1 MQSGNAFTTPFGRR
15 SLSLGMLA
23 TQVQAAEVD
32 PDAAID
38 KWKLFRSL
46 CEARALIGIS
56 DRALV
61 VLNALLTFYPQNALA
76 EANGLV
82 VFPSNVQL
90 SLRAHGMAPATL
102 RRHLSAL
109 VETGLIF
116 RKDSPNGK
124 RYARKSRAGVMGAG
138 EGGEAFGFS
147 LAPLVVRAGEFEAM
161 AEEVRSARLQ
171 LKLMKERVTL
181 LRRDIVKLIE
191 LGFEEMPEIDW
202 NGHYT
207 AFRAVIDGIPRQA
220 TIGDLEPV
228 VDGLECIQ
236 LEVSKLLEDKL
247 NLQQTSAKE
256 SHSER
261 HKQNSNTKSTSD
273 LEPGF
278 RKDQGENAEHN
289 PASNPPAETV
299 RRQEPTNGDW
309 NRDAGGTGQGSLT
322 GGTAVAEGLNQTP
335 GTADL
340 SDEADGHTD
349 LSGGTAVAEG
359 LNQTPGTAD
368 LSDEADGHTDLSG
381 RSLDLAGFDAGAA
394 AFDAKPVPLGLVR
407 QACPDIAAY
416 AKNGLASWSEL
427 MGAAIVVRSM
437 LGVSPSA
444 YEEACS
450 VLGQENAAI
459 AMACIL
465 QRADQINSAGG
476 YLRSLTDK
484 AAKGEFSVWPMLLAQ
499 LRTNGTHV
507 RLVGARAK

>member
-23 TQVQAAEVD
+23 TQAQASDVD
-32 PDAAID
+32 PEASVD

-61 VLNALLTFYPQNALA
+61 VLNALLTFYPQSELS
-76 EANGLV
+76 EAGGLV

-124 RYARKSRAGVMGAG
+124 RYARKARAAGAG

-147 LAPLVVRAGEFEAM
+147 LAPLVVRAQEFDTMAQTVRGE
-161 AEEVRSARLQ
+161 RLQ
-171 LKLMKERVTL
+171 LKLMKEKVTL

-191 LGFEEMPEIDW
+191 LGFEEMPDIDW
-202 NGHYT
+202 NGHHT
-207 AFRAVIDGIPRQA
+207 AFRGVIDDIPRQA
-220 TIGDLEPV
+220 TIRDLEPV
-228 VDGLECIQ
+228 VDGLECIH
-236 LEVSKLLEDKL
+236 LEISKLLQDKL
-247 NLQQTSAKE
+247 NLTQTSAKE

-261 HKQNSNTKSTSD
+261 HKQNSNTQSTSD

-278 RKDQGENAEHN
+278 RKDQGQANTHN
-289 PASNPPAETV
+289 HNGDLPSEPQ
-299 RRQEPTNGDW
+299 QEPGEDQTAENPGPD
-309 NRDAGGTGQGSLT
+309 RRMPEAAGL
-322 GGTAVAEGLNQTP
+322 P
-335 GTADL
+335 ADM
-340 SDEADGHTD
+340 SGRSVD
-349 LSGGTAVAEG
+349 LSGLGAE
-359 LNQTPGTAD
+359 AF
-368 LSDEADGHTDLSG
+368 EAK
-381 RSLDLAGFDAGAA
+381 A
-394 AFDAKPVPLGLVR
+394 VPLGLVR

-416 AKNGLASWSEL
+416 AKNGLASWAEL

-444 YEEACS
+444 YEEACA

-499 LRTNGTHV
+499 LRANGTHV
-507 RLVGARAK
+507 RLVKGQLE

>member
-23 TQVQAAEVD
+23 TQVQAADVD

-124 RYARKSRAGVMGAG
+124 RYARKARTGATGAG

-161 AEEVRSARLQ
+161 AQAVRSERLQ
-171 LKLMKERVTL
+171 LKLMKEKVTL

-207 AFRAVIDGIPRQA
+207 AFRAVIDDIPRQA
-220 TIGDLEPV
+220 TIRDLEPV

-236 LEVSKLLEDKL
+236 LEISKLLQDKL

-261 HKQNSNTKSTSD
+261 HKQNSNTKPTSD

-278 RKDQGENAEHN
+278 RKDQGQKSEHN
-289 PASNPPAETV
+289 PASKPPAETV

-322 GGTAVAEGLNQTP
+322 GGTAVAEGLNQTS

-340 SDEADGHTD
+340 T
-349 LSGGTAVAEG
+349 
-359 LNQTPGTAD
+359 
-368 LSDEADGHTDLSG
+368 DEADGHTDLSG
-381 RSLDLAGFDAGAA
+381 RSLDLTGFDAGAA

-407 QACPDIAAY
+407 QACPEIAAY
-416 AKNGLASWSEL
+416 AKNGLTSWPEL

-507 RLVGARAK
+507 RLVGGQME

>member
-23 TQVQAAEVD
+23 TQAQASDVD
-32 PDAAID
+32 PQASVD

-61 VLNALLTFYPQNALA
+61 VLNALLTFYPQNALS
-76 EANGLV
+76 EAGGLV

-124 RYARKSRAGVMGAG
+124 RYARKTRTAGAG

-147 LAPLVVRAGEFEAM
+147 LAPLVVRAQEFDTM
-161 AEEVRSARLQ
+161 AQAVRAERLQ
-171 LKLMKERVTL
+171 LKLMKEKVTL

-191 LGFEEMPEIDW
+191 LGFEEMPDIDW

-207 AFRAVIDGIPRQA
+207 AFRGVIDDIPRQA
-220 TIGDLEPV
+220 TIRDLEPI

-236 LEVSKLLEDKL
+236 LEISKLLQDKL
-247 NLQQTSAKE
+247 NLTQTSAKE

-261 HKQNSNTKSTSD
+261 HKQNSNTQSTSD

-278 RKDQGENAEHN
+278 RKDQGQADTHN
-289 PASNPPAETV
+289 H
-299 RRQEPTNGDW
+299 NGDLPSGPQQEQGEDQAAE
-309 NRDAGGTGQGSLT
+309 NPGRGLDRRMREATGL
-322 GGTAVAEGLNQTP
+322 P
-335 GTADL
+335 ADM
-340 SDEADGHTD
+340 SGRSVD
-349 LSGGTAVAEG
+349 LSGLG
-359 LNQTPGTAD
+359 
-368 LSDEADGHTDLSG
+368 ADG
-381 RSLDLAGFDAGAA
+381 FE
-394 AFDAKPVPLGLVR
+394 AKRVPLGLVR

-416 AKNGLASWSEL
+416 ARNGLASWSEL

-444 YEEACS
+444 YEEACA

-499 LRTNGTHV
+499 LRANGTHV
-507 RLVGARAK
+507 RLVKGQLE

>member
-23 TQVQAAEVD
+23 TQAQASDVD
-32 PDAAID
+32 PEASVD

-61 VLNALLTFYPQNALA
+61 VLNALLTFYPQNALS
-76 EANGLV
+76 EAGGLV

-124 RYARKSRAGVMGAG
+124 RYARKARAAGAG

-147 LAPLVVRAGEFEAM
+147 LAPLVVRAQEFDTMAQTVRGE
-161 AEEVRSARLQ
+161 RLQ
-171 LKLMKERVTL
+171 LKLMKEKVTL

-191 LGFEEMPEIDW
+191 LGFEEMPDIDW
-202 NGHYT
+202 NGHHT
-207 AFRAVIDGIPRQA
+207 AFRGVIDDIPRQA
-220 TIGDLEPV
+220 RIRDLEPI

-236 LEVSKLLEDKL
+236 LEISKLLQNKL
-247 NLQQTSAKE
+247 NSTQSSAKE

-261 HKQNSNTKSTSD
+261 HKQNSNTQSTSD

-278 RKDQGENAEHN
+278 RKNQGQADAHNDDGDLPSEPQQEQGEGQAAEN
-289 PASNPPAETV
+289 PGPGRRMPA
-299 RRQEPTNGDW
+299 DMS
-309 NRDAGGTGQGSLT
+309 GGSI
-322 GGTAVAEGLNQTP
+322 
-335 GTADL
+335 
-340 SDEADGHTD
+340 D
-349 LSGGTAVAEG
+349 LSGLGAE
-359 LNQTPGTAD
+359 
-368 LSDEADGHTDLSG
+368 
-381 RSLDLAGFDAGAA
+381 
-394 AFDAKPVPLGLVR
+394 AFEAKPVPLGLVR

-416 AKNGLASWSEL
+416 ARNGLASWAEL

-444 YEEACS
+444 YEEACA

-499 LRTNGTHV
+499 LRANGTHV
-507 RLVGARAK
+507 RLVKGQLE

>member
-23 TQVQAAEVD
+23 TQAQASDVD
-32 PDAAID
+32 PEASVD

-61 VLNALLTFYPQNALA
+61 VLNALLTFYPQNALS
-76 EANGLV
+76 EADGLV
-82 VFPSNVQL
+82 VFPSNAQL

-124 RYARKSRAGVMGAG
+124 RYARKARAGVTEAG

-147 LAPLVVRAGEFEAM
+147 LAPLVVRAQEFDTM
-161 AEEVRSARLQ
+161 AQTVRAERLQ
-171 LKLMKERVTL
+171 LKLMKEKVTL

-191 LGFEEMPEIDW
+191 LGFEEMPDIDW
-202 NGHYT
+202 NGHHT
-207 AFRAVIDGIPRQA
+207 AFRAVLDDIPRQA
-220 TIGDLEPV
+220 TIRDLEPI

-236 LEVSKLLEDKL
+236 LEISKLLQDKL
-247 NLQQTSAKE
+247 NLTQTSAKE

-261 HKQNSNTKSTSD
+261 HKQISNTQSTSD

-278 RKDQGENAEHN
+278 RKDQGQADTHN
-289 PASNPPAETV
+289 H
-299 RRQEPTNGDW
+299 NGDLPSEPQQEQGEDQTAE
-309 NRDAGGTGQGSLT
+309 NLGRGPDRRMQEAAGL
-322 GGTAVAEGLNQTP
+322 P
-335 GTADL
+335 ADM
-340 SDEADGHTD
+340 SGRSVD
-349 LSGGTAVAEG
+349 LSGLGTE
-359 LNQTPGTAD
+359 PF
-368 LSDEADGHTDLSG
+368 E
-381 RSLDLAGFDAGAA
+381 
-394 AFDAKPVPLGLVR
+394 AKPVPLGLVR

-416 AKNGLASWSEL
+416 AKNGLASWAEL

-444 YEEACS
+444 YEEACA

-499 LRTNGTHV
+499 LRANGTHV
-507 RLVGARAK
+507 RLVKEQLE

>member
-23 TQVQAAEVD
+23 TQAQASDVD
-32 PDAAID
+32 PEASVD

-61 VLNALLTFYPQNALA
+61 VLNALLTFYPQNALS
-76 EANGLV
+76 EAGGLV

-124 RYARKSRAGVMGAG
+124 RYARKARTAGAG

-147 LAPLVVRAGEFEAM
+147 LAPLVVRAQEFDTM
-161 AEEVRSARLQ
+161 AQTVRAERLQ
-171 LKLMKERVTL
+171 LKLMKEKVTL

-191 LGFEEMPEIDW
+191 LGFEEMPDIDW

-207 AFRAVIDGIPRQA
+207 AFRGVLDDIPRQA
-220 TIGDLEPV
+220 TIRDLEPI

-236 LEVSKLLEDKL
+236 LEISKLLQDKL
-247 NLQQTSAKE
+247 NLTQTSAKE

-261 HKQNSNTKSTSD
+261 HKQNSNTQSTSD

-278 RKDQGENAEHN
+278 RKDQGQANAHN
-289 PASNPPAETV
+289 H
-299 RRQEPTNGDW
+299 NGDLPSEPQQEQGEDQTAE
-309 NRDAGGTGQGSLT
+309 NPGPDRRMPEAAGL
-322 GGTAVAEGLNQTP
+322 P
-335 GTADL
+335 ADM
-340 SDEADGHTD
+340 SGRSVD
-349 LSGGTAVAEG
+349 LSGLGT
-359 LNQTPGTAD
+359 
-368 LSDEADGHTDLSG
+368 EA
-381 RSLDLAGFDAGAA
+381 FE
-394 AFDAKPVPLGLVR
+394 AKPVPLGLVR

-416 AKNGLASWSEL
+416 AKNSLASWSEL

-444 YEEACS
+444 YEEACA

-499 LRTNGTHV
+499 IRANGSHV
-507 RLVGARAK
+507 RLVKGQLE

>member
-1 MQSGNAFTTPFGRR
+1 MQTGNAFTTPFGRR

-23 TQVQAAEVD
+23 TQVQAREVD
-32 PDAAID
+32 PEAAVD

-61 VLNALLTFYPQNALA
+61 VLNALLTFYPQSELT

-90 SLRAHGMAPATL
+90 SLRSHGMAPATL

-124 RYARKSRAGVMGAG
+124 RYARKARTGAAGATGAG

-147 LAPLVVRAGEFEAM
+147 LAPLVVRASEFEAM

-181 LRRDIVKLIE
+181 LRRDIIKLIE
-191 LGFEEMPEIDW
+191 LGFEEMPHIDW
-202 NGHYT
+202 NSHHT
-207 AFRAVIDGIPRQA
+207 AFRGVIDALPRQA
-220 TIGDLEPV
+220 TADDLEPV
-228 VDGLECIQ
+228 IDGLECIQ
-236 LEVSKLLEDKL
+236 LEISKLLQDKL

-256 SHSER
+256 SHFER

-278 RKDQGENAEHN
+278 RKDQGRN
-289 PASNPPAETV
+289 T
-299 RRQEPTNGDW
+299 EPTSQP
-309 NRDAGGTGQGSLT
+309 DALGQTSDSKGITGQPESTPGHDVQHTADKLDRNAAGAGQGGLT
-322 GGTAVAEGLNQTP
+322 GGRAMAGGLNAP
-335 GTADL
+335 
-340 SDEADGHTD
+340 SDP
-349 LSGGTAVAEG
+349 SG
-359 LNQTPGTAD
+359 LNGDDDISD
-368 LSDEADGHTDLSG
+368 LRTDLSG
-381 RSLDLAGFDAGAA
+381 RSINLAALGASVS

-416 AKNGLASWSEL
+416 AKNGLSSWSEL

-444 YEEACS
+444 YEEACTI
-450 VLGQENAAI
+450 LGQENAAI
-459 AMACIL
+459 AIACIL
-465 QRADQINSAGG
+465 QRAGHINSAGG

-499 LRTNGTHV
+499 LRANGTHV
-507 RLVGARAK
+507 RVVGK

>member
-23 TQVQAAEVD
+23 TQAQASDVD
-32 PDAAID
+32 PEASVD

-61 VLNALLTFYPQNALA
+61 VLNALLTFYPQSELA
-76 EANGLV
+76 EASGLV
-82 VFPSNVQL
+82 VFPSNAQL

-109 VETGLIF
+109 VESGLIF

-124 RYARKSRAGVMGAG
+124 RYARKSRAG

-147 LAPLVVRAGEFEAM
+147 LAPLVVRAQEFDAM
-161 AEEVRSARLQ
+161 AERVRSERLQ
-171 LKLMKERVTL
+171 LKLMKEKVTL

-207 AFRAVIDGIPRQA
+207 AFRRVIDDIPRQA
-220 TIGDLEPV
+220 TIRDLEPV

-236 LEVSKLLEDKL
+236 LEISNLLQNKL
-247 NLQQTSAKE
+247 NLTQTSAKE

-278 RKDQGENAEHN
+278 RKDQGPDEAHN
-289 PASNPPAETV
+289 HHADLLAGRE
-299 RRQEPTNGDW
+299 QEQ
-309 NRDAGGTGQGSLT
+309 GQG
-322 GGTAVAEGLNQTP
+322 QTP
-335 GTADL
+335 ENPGRAPDRRMT
-340 SDEADGHTD
+340 EAAG
-349 LSGGTAVAEG
+349 LSGLG
-359 LNQTPGTAD
+359 AD
-368 LSDEADGHTDLSG
+368 
-381 RSLDLAGFDAGAA
+381 
-394 AFDAKPVPLGLVR
+394 AFEAKPVPLGLVR

-444 YEEACS
+444 YEEACA

-459 AMACIL
+459 AVACIL
-465 QRADQINSAGG
+465 QRAGQINSAGG

-499 LRTNGTHV
+499 LRANGTHV
-507 RLVGARAK
+507 RLVKEQME

>member
-15 SLSLGMLA
+15 SLSLGMLT
-23 TQVQAAEVD
+23 TQAQASDVD
-32 PDAAID
+32 PEASVD

-61 VLNALLTFYPQNALA
+61 VLNALLTFYPQSALS
-76 EANGLV
+76 EAGGLV

-124 RYARKSRAGVMGAG
+124 RYARKARTAGAG

-147 LAPLVVRAGEFEAM
+147 LAPLVVRAQEFDAM
-161 AEEVRSARLQ
+161 ADAVRTERLQ
-171 LKLMKERVTL
+171 LKLMKEKVTL

-191 LGFEEMPEIDW
+191 LGFEEMPDIDW
-202 NGHYT
+202 NGHHT
-207 AFRAVIDGIPRQA
+207 VFRGVIDDIPRQA
-220 TIGDLEPV
+220 TIRDLEPI

-236 LEVSKLLEDKL
+236 LEISKLLQDKL
-247 NLQQTSAKE
+247 NSTQTSAKE

-261 HKQNSNTKSTSD
+261 HKQNSNTQSTSD

-278 RKDQGENAEHN
+278 RKDQGQADAHN
-289 PASNPPAETV
+289 Y
-299 RRQEPTNGDW
+299 NGDLPSKPQQEQGEDQAAE
-309 NRDAGGTGQGSLT
+309 NPGPDRRMPEAAGL
-322 GGTAVAEGLNQTP
+322 P
-335 GTADL
+335 ADM
-340 SDEADGHTD
+340 SGRSVD
-349 LSGGTAVAEG
+349 LSGLG
-359 LNQTPGTAD
+359 
-368 LSDEADGHTDLSG
+368 ADG
-381 RSLDLAGFDAGAA
+381 FE
-394 AFDAKPVPLGLVR
+394 AKPVPLGLVR

-444 YEEACS
+444 YEEACA

-499 LRTNGTHV
+499 LRANGTHV
-507 RLVGARAK
+507 RLVKEQLE